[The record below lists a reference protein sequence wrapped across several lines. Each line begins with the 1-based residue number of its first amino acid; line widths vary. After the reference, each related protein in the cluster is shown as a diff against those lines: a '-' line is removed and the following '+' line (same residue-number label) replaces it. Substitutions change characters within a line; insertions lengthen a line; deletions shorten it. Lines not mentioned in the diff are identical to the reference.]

1 MASLYCLALSVE
13 PHRYREIRLHAVWHK
28 ECRPFQKATREP
40 RLSVPPAADCCLR
53 SLHGRRASGQWCVAR
68 CICIDAV
75 VFIHQGLMPVLLSP
89 QGPRD
94 PHRTVHHAAALV
106 VRHRTEGIQF
116 PLAVP
121 FSVGRSSRNSR
132 CLRPWLRPPQKIR
145 QQRSAAS
152 FRVVLKR
159 TSKIMQIPYL
169 TPQGGFSCRF
179 AAIHLLSLI
188 CGKDHGIAVD
198 EGLHLHITGGHQRT
212 SYTI

>member
-1 MASLYCLALSVE
+1 
-13 PHRYREIRLHAVWHK
+13 
-28 ECRPFQKATREP
+28 
-40 RLSVPPAADCCLR
+40 
-53 SLHGRRASGQWCVAR
+53 
-68 CICIDAV
+68 
-75 VFIHQGLMPVLLSP
+75 MPVLLSS

-106 VRHRTEGIQF
+106 VQAQDRGHTVPAGCPFQRGGDLLGI
-116 PLAVP
+116 AD
-121 FSVGRSSRNSR
+121 
-132 CLRPWLRPPQKIR
+132 
-145 QQRSAAS
+145 AS
-152 FRVVLKR
+152 GLGSGPRRKSGNKGLLLHSGLCLKR